1 MKKIIGKIVPTILV
15 LVLVL
20 AFLQELVTPKYMTN
34 IIEGAMI
41 EEYYDSEKNH
51 DVLFLGDCEV
61 PQLKT

>member
-41 EEYYDSEKNH
+41 EEYYDSDEREYFIKPVK
-51 DVLFLGDCEV
+51 DAEV
-61 PQLKT
+61 E